1 MNLTTKEVAERL
13 RLHPQTLIN
22 WRVQGAGPRFIK
34 VGRKVVYPMH
44 EIEAFEKKQLH
55 AATTVRVA

>member
-22 WRVQGAGPRFIK
+22 WRVKGDGPRFIK
-34 VGRKVVYPMH
+34 VGRKVVYPMI
-44 EIEAFEKKQLH
+44 EVEAFEKKQLH
-55 AATTVRVA
+55 AATTVRAA